1 MGTVGA
7 QWAHRRPQETDMQR
21 LESRTAI
28 IWGGAGSIGTA
39 TARRFAEEG
48 ATVYLAGRTAAA
60 LEDAAAATGAAGYD
74 VVDILDE
81 SAVTAF
87 VSRVV
92 AEAGRL
98 DVSFNVAARGD
109 IQGTPLLQM
118 PTVDFVKP
126 VVQGITGSFHT
137 ARAAAKQMVEQRSGV
152 VVELDSASGRGS
164 GPMMGG
170 TGAADGAKDALVRD
184 LAQEVG
190 PSGVR
195 VVGIWTAGLTD
206 SLTAEKLGA
215 ILGAP
220 VSQEMVD
227 GIIANLDS
235 MRMTKQSP
243 ITAQIAAIAAFL
255 ASDDAA
261 AITATW
267 INATAGMFPS

>member
-1 MGTVGA
+1 MN
-7 QWAHRRPQETDMQR
+7 R
-21 LESRTAI
+21 LQDRVAI

-48 ATVYLAGRTAAA
+48 ARVYLAGRTEGT
-60 LEDAAAATGAAGYD
+60 LRDTAAAAGAAGYG
-74 VVDILDE
+74 VVDVLDE
-81 SAVTAF
+81 DTVTAF
-87 VSRVV
+87 VARVV
-92 AEAGRL
+92 AEAERL
-98 DVSFNVAARGD
+98 DVSFNVAGRGD
-109 IQGTPLLQM
+109 VQGTPLLQM
-118 PTVDFVKP
+118 QAADFTRP

-137 ARAAAKQMVEQRSGV
+137 ARAAARQMAEQGSGV
-152 VVELDSASGRGS
+152 VIELNSASGRGS

-184 LAQEVG
+184 LAQEAG
-190 PSGVR
+190 PRGVR

-215 ILGAP
+215 TLGTP

-227 GIIANLDS
+227 GIIAMLDS
-235 MRMTKQSP
+235 RRMTGKSP
-243 ITAQIAAIAAFL
+243 VTAHIAATAAFL

-267 INATAGMFPS
+267 INATGGMFPS

>member
-1 MGTVGA
+1 MNSL
-7 QWAHRRPQETDMQR
+7 QN
-21 LESRTAI
+21 RTAI

-39 TARRFAEEG
+39 TARRFVDEG
-48 ATVYLAGRTAAA
+48 ATVYLAGRT
-60 LEDAAAATGAAGYD
+60 EDTLKDAVAATGADGYG
-74 VVDILDE
+74 VVDVLDE
-81 SAVTAF
+81 DAVTAF
-87 VSRVV
+87 VRRIV
-92 AEAGRL
+92 AESGRL

-109 IQGTPLLQM
+109 VQGTPLLQM
-118 PTVDFVKP
+118 SAADFVKP
-126 VVQGITGSFHT
+126 VAQGITGSFHT
-137 ARAAAKQMVEQRSGV
+137 ARAAARQMVEQESGV
-152 VVELDSASGRGS
+152 VVELDSASGCGS

-206 SLTAEKLGA
+206 SLTADKLSA
-215 ILGAP
+215 TLGTP
-220 VSQEMVD
+220 MSQETVD

-235 MRMTKQSP
+235 LRMTRKSP
-243 ITAQIAAIAAFL
+243 LTTQIAAIAAFL

-261 AITATW
+261 PITATW

>member
-1 MGTVGA
+1 MNSL
-7 QWAHRRPQETDMQR
+7 QN
-21 LESRTAI
+21 RTAI

-39 TARRFAEEG
+39 TARRFVEEG
-48 ATVYLAGRTAAA
+48 ATVYLAGRT
-60 LEDAAAATGAAGYD
+60 EDTLKDAVAATGAAGYG
-74 VVDILDE
+74 VVDVLDE
-81 SAVTAF
+81 DAVAAF
-87 VSRVV
+87 VTRVV
-92 AEAGRL
+92 AETGRL
-98 DVSFNVAARGD
+98 DVSFNVAGRGD
-109 IQGTPLLQM
+109 VQGTPLLQM
-118 PTVDFVKP
+118 PAADYVKP
-126 VVQGITGSFHT
+126 VAQGITGSFHT
-137 ARAAAKQMVEQRSGV
+137 ARAAARQMVEQGSGV
-152 VVELDSASGRGS
+152 VVELDSASACGS

-206 SLTAEKLGA
+206 SLTADKLGA
-215 ILGAP
+215 TLGSP

-235 MRMTKQSP
+235 MRMTKMSP
-243 ITAQIAAIAAFL
+243 LTTQIAAIAAFL

-261 AITATW
+261 PITATW

>member
-1 MGTVGA
+1 MNSL
-7 QWAHRRPQETDMQR
+7 QN
-21 LESRTAI
+21 RTAI

-39 TARRFAEEG
+39 TARRFVEEG
-48 ATVYLAGRTAAA
+48 ATVHLAGRTEAT
-60 LEDAAAATGAAGYD
+60 LKEAAAATGATGYG
-74 VVDILDE
+74 VVDVLDE
-81 SAVTAF
+81 DAVTAF
-87 VSRVV
+87 VARVV

-109 IQGTPLLQM
+109 VQGTPLLQM
-118 PTVDFVKP
+118 PTADFIKP

-137 ARAAAKQMVEQRSGV
+137 ARAAARQMVEQGSGV

-170 TGAADGAKDALVRD
+170 TGTADGAKDALVRD

-206 SLTAEKLGA
+206 SLSADKLGA
-215 ILGAP
+215 ALGTP
-220 VSQEMVD
+220 VSQEMFNRIVD
-227 GIIANLDS
+227 SLDS
-235 MRMTKQSP
+235 ARMTKKSP
-243 ITAQIAAIAAFL
+243 LTTQIAATAAFL

-261 AITATW
+261 PITATW

>member
-1 MGTVGA
+1 MNSL
-7 QWAHRRPQETDMQR
+7 QN
-21 LESRTAI
+21 RTAI

-39 TARRFAEEG
+39 TARRFVDEG
-48 ATVYLAGRTAAA
+48 ATVYLAGRT
-60 LEDAAAATGAAGYD
+60 EDTLKNAVDATGAASYGTVD
-74 VVDILDE
+74 VLDE
-81 SAVTAF
+81 DAVTAF
-87 VSRVV
+87 VARVV
-92 AEAGRL
+92 AETGRL

-109 IQGTPLLQM
+109 VQGTPLLQM
-118 PTVDFVKP
+118 SAADFVKP
-126 VVQGITGSFHT
+126 VAQGITGSFHT
-137 ARAAAKQMVEQRSGV
+137 ARAAARQMVEQESGV
-152 VVELDSASGRGS
+152 VVELDSASGCGS

-206 SLTAEKLGA
+206 SLTADKLSA
-215 ILGAP
+215 TLGTP
-220 VSQEMVD
+220 MSQETVD

-235 MRMTKQSP
+235 LRMTRKSP
-243 ITAQIAAIAAFL
+243 LTTQIAAIAAFL

-261 AITATW
+261 PITATW

>member
-1 MGTVGA
+1 MN
-7 QWAHRRPQETDMQR
+7 R
-21 LESRTAI
+21 LQDRTAI

-39 TARRFAEEG
+39 TARRFVEEG
-48 ATVYLAGRTAAA
+48 ATVYLAGRTEAT
-60 LEDAAAATGAAGYD
+60 LRDAAAATGAAGYAAVD
-74 VVDILDE
+74 VLDE
-81 SAVTAF
+81 DAVTAF
-87 VSRVV
+87 VARVV
-92 AEAGRL
+92 AETGRL
-98 DVSFNVAARGD
+98 DVSFNVAGRGD
-109 IQGTPLLQM
+109 VQGTPLLQM
-118 PTVDFVKP
+118 PAADFARP

-137 ARAAAKQMVEQRSGV
+137 ARAAARQMARQGSGV

-184 LAQEVG
+184 LAREVG

-206 SLTAEKLGA
+206 SLSAGKLGA
-215 ILGAP
+215 ILGTP
-220 VSQEMVD
+220 VSQEMLN
-227 GIIANLDS
+227 GITASLDS
-235 MRMTKQSP
+235 ARMTKKSP
-243 ITAQIAAIAAFL
+243 LTAQIAATAAFL

>member
-1 MGTVGA
+1 MN
-7 QWAHRRPQETDMQR
+7 R
-21 LESRTAI
+21 LQDRTAI

-39 TARRFAEEG
+39 TAHRFVEEG
-48 ATVYLAGRTAAA
+48 ATVYLAGRTEDS
-60 LEDAAAATGAAGYD
+60 LKDAAAATRATGYGVLD
-74 VVDILDE
+74 VLDE
-81 SAVTAF
+81 DAVTAF
-87 VSRVV
+87 VARVV
-92 AEAGRL
+92 ADAGRL
-98 DVSFNVAARGD
+98 DVSFNLAARGD
-109 IQGTPLLQM
+109 VQGAPLLQM
-118 PTVDFVKP
+118 PTVNFIKP

-137 ARAAAKQMVEQRSGV
+137 ARAAARQMVAQGSGV

-215 ILGAP
+215 TLGAP
-220 VSQEMVD
+220 ISQEMVN

-235 MRMTKQSP
+235 LRMTRKSP
-243 ITAQIAAIAAFL
+243 VTTQIAATAAFL

>member
-1 MGTVGA
+1 
-7 QWAHRRPQETDMQR
+7 MQR
-21 LESRTAI
+21 LQNRTAI

-48 ATVYLAGRTAAA
+48 ATVYLAGTTEAT
-60 LEDAAAATGAAGYD
+60 LKDAATTTGAAGYG
-74 VVDILDE
+74 VVDVLDE
-81 SAVTAF
+81 DAVTAF
-87 VSRVV
+87 IARVV
-92 AEAGRL
+92 AETGRL

-109 IQGTPLLQM
+109 VHGTPLLEI
-118 PTVDFVKP
+118 PAADFVKP
-126 VVQGITGSFHT
+126 VTRGITGSFHT
-137 ARAAAKQMVEQRSGV
+137 ARAAARQMVAQGSGV

-164 GPMMGG
+164 GPNMGG

-215 ILGAP
+215 TLGAP
-220 VSQEMVD
+220 VPQEMVD
-227 GIIANLDS
+227 TIIANLDS
-235 MRMTKQSP
+235 LRMTRKSP
-243 ITAQIAAIAAFL
+243 VTTQIAATAAFL

>member
-1 MGTVGA
+1 MK
-7 QWAHRRPQETDMQR
+7 R
-21 LESRTAI
+21 LQNRTAI
-28 IWGGAGSIGTA
+28 IWGGAGAIGTA
-39 TARRFAEEG
+39 TARRFVEEG
-48 ATVYLAGRTAAA
+48 ATVYLAGRTEAA
-60 LEDAAAATGAAGYD
+60 LTEATAATGGAGYG
-74 VVDILDE
+74 VVDVLEE

-92 AEAGRL
+92 GEAGRL

-109 IQGTPLLQM
+109 VQGTPLLQM
-118 PTVDFVKP
+118 PTADFVKP
-126 VVQGITGSFHT
+126 VVQGVTGSFHT
-137 ARAAAKQMVEQRSGV
+137 ARAAARQMVGQGSGV

-170 TGAADGAKDALVRD
+170 TGSADGAKDALVRD

-206 SLTAEKLGA
+206 SLTAEKLSA
-215 ILGAP
+215 TLGAP

-235 MRMTKQSP
+235 MRMTKVSP
-243 ITAQIAAIAAFL
+243 ITTQIAAIAAFL

>member
-1 MGTVGA
+1 MK
-7 QWAHRRPQETDMQR
+7 R
-21 LESRTAI
+21 LENRTAI
-28 IWGGAGSIGTA
+28 IWGGAGSIGSA
-39 TARRFAEEG
+39 TARRFVEEG
-48 ATVYLAGRTAAA
+48 ATVYLAGRTESA
-60 LEDAAAATGAAGYD
+60 LTNAAAATGATGYG
-74 VVDILDE
+74 VVDVLDE
-81 SAVTAF
+81 QTVTAF
-87 VSRVV
+87 VARVV

-98 DVSFNVAARGD
+98 DASFNVAARGD
-109 IQGTPLLQM
+109 VQGTPLLQM
-118 PTVDFVKP
+118 PTADFIKP

-137 ARAAAKQMVEQRSGV
+137 ARAVARQMVEQGSGV

-215 ILGAP
+215 TLSAP
-220 VSQEMVD
+220 VSQEMVN

-235 MRMTKQSP
+235 MRMTKKSP
-243 ITAQIAAIAAFL
+243 VTTQIAATAAFL

-267 INATAGMFPS
+267 INATAGMFPT

>member
-1 MGTVGA
+1 MN
-7 QWAHRRPQETDMQR
+7 R
-21 LESRTAI
+21 LQNRTAI
-28 IWGGAGSIGTA
+28 IWGGAGAIGTA
-39 TARRFAEEG
+39 TAHRFVEEG
-48 ATVYLAGRTAAA
+48 ATVYLAGRTEAT
-60 LEDAAAATGAAGYD
+60 LKEAAAATGATGYG
-74 VVDILDE
+74 VVDVLDE
-81 SAVTAF
+81 DAVTAF
-87 VSRVV
+87 VARVV
-92 AEAGRL
+92 AETGRL

-109 IQGTPLLQM
+109 VQGTSLLQM
-118 PTVDFVKP
+118 PTADFIKP

-137 ARAAAKQMVEQRSGV
+137 ARAAARQMAEQGFGV

-190 PSGVR
+190 PNGVR
-195 VVGIWTAGLTD
+195 VIGIWTAGLTD
-206 SLTAEKLGA
+206 SLTAEKLSA
-215 ILGAP
+215 TLGAP
-220 VSQEMVD
+220 VSQEMLD

-235 MRMTKQSP
+235 LRMTKKSP
-243 ITAQIAAIAAFL
+243 AATQIAATAAFL

>member
-1 MGTVGA
+1 MN
-7 QWAHRRPQETDMQR
+7 R
-21 LESRTAI
+21 LQNRTAI

-39 TARRFAEEG
+39 TARRFVEEG
-48 ATVYLAGRTAAA
+48 AAVHLAGRTEAT
-60 LEDAAAATGAAGYD
+60 LRDAVAATGAAGYG
-74 VVDILDE
+74 VVDVLDE
-81 SAVTAF
+81 DAVTAYIA
-87 VSRVV
+87 RVA

-109 IQGTPLLQM
+109 VQGTPLLRM
-118 PTVDFVKP
+118 PAADFVRP

-137 ARAAAKQMVEQRSGV
+137 ARAAARQMAGQGSGV

-215 ILGAP
+215 TLGGS

-227 GIIANLDS
+227 GIIAGLDAL
-235 MRMTKQSP
+235 RMTRRSP
-243 ITAQIAAIAAFL
+243 VTAQIAATAAFL
-255 ASDDAA
+255 ASDDAG
-261 AITATW
+261 AITGTW

>member
-1 MGTVGA
+1 MNIL
-7 QWAHRRPQETDMQR
+7 QN
-21 LESRTAI
+21 RTAI

-39 TARRFAEEG
+39 TARRFVEEG
-48 ATVYLAGRTAAA
+48 ATVYLAGRT
-60 LEDAAAATGAAGYD
+60 EDTLKDAVAATGAAGYG
-74 VVDILDE
+74 VVDVLDE
-81 SAVTAF
+81 DAVAAF
-87 VSRVV
+87 VTRVV
-92 AEAGRL
+92 AETGRL
-98 DVSFNVAARGD
+98 DVSFNVAGRGD
-109 IQGTPLLQM
+109 VQGTPLLQM
-118 PTVDFVKP
+118 PAADYVKP
-126 VVQGITGSFHT
+126 VAQGITGSFHT
-137 ARAAAKQMVEQRSGV
+137 ARAAARQMVEQGSGV
-152 VVELDSASGRGS
+152 VVELDSASACGS

-206 SLTAEKLGA
+206 SLTADKLGA
-215 ILGAP
+215 TLGSP

-235 MRMTKQSP
+235 MRMTKMSP
-243 ITAQIAAIAAFL
+243 LTTQIAAIAAFL

-261 AITATW
+261 PITATW

>member
-1 MGTVGA
+1 MN
-7 QWAHRRPQETDMQR
+7 R
-21 LESRTAI
+21 LQDRVAI

-39 TARRFAEEG
+39 TACRFAEEG
-48 ATVYLAGRTAAA
+48 ARVYLAGRTEGT
-60 LEDAAAATGAAGYD
+60 LRDTAAAAGAAGYG
-74 VVDILDE
+74 VVDVLDE
-81 SAVTAF
+81 DTVTAF
-87 VSRVV
+87 VARVV

-98 DVSFNVAARGD
+98 DVSFNVAGRGD
-109 IQGTPLLQM
+109 VQGTPLLQM
-118 PTVDFVKP
+118 PTADFTRP

-137 ARAAAKQMVEQRSGV
+137 ARAAARQMAEQGSGV
-152 VVELDSASGRGS
+152 VIELNSASGRGS

-184 LAQEVG
+184 LAQEAG
-190 PSGVR
+190 PRGVR

-215 ILGAP
+215 TLGTP

-227 GIIANLDS
+227 GIIAMLDS
-235 MRMTKQSP
+235 RRMTGKSP
-243 ITAQIAAIAAFL
+243 VTAHIAATAAFL

-267 INATAGMFPS
+267 INATGGMFPS

>member
-1 MGTVGA
+1 MT
-7 QWAHRRPQETDMQR
+7 R
-21 LESRTAI
+21 LQNRTAI

-39 TARRFAEEG
+39 TARRFVEEG
-48 ATVYLAGRTAAA
+48 TTVYLAGRTEAA
-60 LEDAAAATGAAGYD
+60 LAEATAATGGAAYG
-74 VVDILDE
+74 VVDVLDE
-81 SAVTAF
+81 SAVTTF

-118 PTVDFVKP
+118 SAADFVKP

-137 ARAAAKQMVEQRSGV
+137 ARAAALQMVEQGSGV

-215 ILGAP
+215 TIGAP

-227 GIIANLDS
+227 GIVANLDS
-235 MRMTKQSP
+235 LRMTKVSP
-243 ITAQIAAIAAFL
+243 VTTQIAATAAFL
-255 ASDDAA
+255 ASNDAA

-267 INATAGMFPS
+267 INATAGMFPG